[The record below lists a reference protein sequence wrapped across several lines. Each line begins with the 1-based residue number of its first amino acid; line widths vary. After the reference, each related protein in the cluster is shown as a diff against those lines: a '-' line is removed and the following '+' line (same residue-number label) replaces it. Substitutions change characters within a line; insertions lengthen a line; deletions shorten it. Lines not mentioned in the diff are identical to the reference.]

1 MRKDV
6 DILLWGGKITT
17 TTQGRSLQV
26 SVASLEPHEKSGWL
40 TKQGGSIK
48 TWKRRWGVLQGYTL
62 WYFKTKNDTDA
73 KGFIIL
79 DKHSQVHDENK
90 RRRNMISVEGR
101 GVKGVRPFFI
111 YFDTP
116 AETQEWITALQ
127 NAISAAPDMG
137 NTVAAA
143 AQNPDTL
150 CLCFFFSL
158 LTPSVFSPPFCV
170 FFFFLT
176 FFTFLLLL

>member
-1 MRKDV
+1 M
-6 DILLWGGKITT
+6 
-17 TTQGRSLQV
+17 QV

-150 CLCFFFSL
+150 CLCFFFF
-158 LTPSVFSPPFCV
+158 PFSPHPFFPPPFCV
-170 FFFFLT
+170 FFFLT

>member
-1 MRKDV
+1 M
-6 DILLWGGKITT
+6 
-17 TTQGRSLQV
+17 
-26 SVASLEPHEKSGWL
+26 ASLEPHEKSGWL

-90 RRRNMISVEGR
+90 KRRNMISVEGR

-116 AETQEWITALQ
+116 EETQEWTTALQ
-127 NAISAAPDMG
+127 NAISGAPDLG

-150 CLCFFFSL
+150 SLHSRSPSLFFFCSFLFLRL
-158 LTPSVFSPPFCV
+158 LLFSHPQL
-170 FFFFLT
+170 FFFVARPPPPTSPWERQPRQRL
-176 FFTFLLLL
+176 

>member
-1 MRKDV
+1 M
-6 DILLWGGKITT
+6 
-17 TTQGRSLQV
+17 QV

-150 CLCFFFSL
+150 CLCFFFF
-158 LTPSVFSPPFCV
+158 PFSPHPFFPPPFCV
-170 FFFFLT
+170 FFFFDFLHFFVVALT
-176 FFTFLLLL
+176 LSHLPPFSLPRDVFN

>member
-1 MRKDV
+1 M
-6 DILLWGGKITT
+6 
-17 TTQGRSLQV
+17 
-26 SVASLEPHEKSGWL
+26 
-40 TKQGGSIK
+40 
-48 TWKRRWGVLQGYTL
+48 LQGYTL

-150 CLCFFFSL
+150 CLCFF
-158 LTPSVFSPPFCV
+158 PSHPIRFFPPFLCL
-170 FFFFLT
+170 FFLT

>member
-1 MRKDV
+1 MC
-6 DILLWGGKITT
+6 G
-17 TTQGRSLQV
+17 QGQSLQV

-79 DKHSQVHDENK
+79 DKHSQIHDENK
-90 RRRNMISVEGR
+90 KRRNMISVEGR

-116 AETQEWITALQ
+116 EETQEWTTALR
-127 NAISAAPDMG
+127 NAIASAPDSG

-143 AQNPDTL
+143 AQNPETL
-150 CLCFFFSL
+150 CLQFPPPPFDLFLFHTFSLFFSHHSPL
-158 LTPSVFSPPFCV
+158 CVRADVFSHTH
-170 FFFFLT
+170 FLPT
-176 FFTFLLLL
+176 